1 MGNRIKNSKKNE
13 LKNNIIYQNIYL
25 LCPNCFKNV
34 PILNTFIENET
45 AKIKI
50 SCSCL
55 EENNYLIM
63 NLFDYLSE
71 IKNFKNSNK
80 CYFHS
85 DEISEYFCLNC
96 ENWLCTE
103 CYNEHTKDI
112 CENEYYNKNE
122 IEKLYCEKHRIK
134 KIFLCKQCMI
144 TYCKTCFIQHNN
156 RNKIKHKGK
165 NIDIYLTEQ
174 RIKEK
179 YDKYDFYMSEL
190 PEFKNALK
198 DDLLKEISDKK
209 ENDIQQYKISL
220 QENYL
225 KYKNIDEQLRFL
237 LELILT
243 NCEYI
248 KNDFIL
254 NRKFIYNLIFNT
266 SLKNNCP
273 KLNKNL
279 PLIEQMKYFTNFTK
293 INYITKQQNYFL
305 KPVNKFE
312 KSNSIIEKMMSLPND
327 KFVIITKEC
336 EIQIF
341 QVNKNKNIPPKPLF
355 TLSGHSNNI
364 TGIILLRNKKYF
376 ATASDDSTIKIWDF
390 EKGFCFKTI
399 STKGKPFLIFE
410 KFEKDNQILC
420 TPNRNSISIYEYDE
434 KEDNMIFYKSL
445 EKTIPWIEGLYQF
458 PDDGRIIISSSGM
471 FEVFSSDL
479 NTIKKI
485 YLANIV
491 PQNFLQIKNKDLFAG
506 LPYNEIFIY
515 DKNINFKRKLIGH
528 KSNVTSIIQLNENQI
543 LTASLDSNII
553 LWNIE
558 NYEII
563 FNFINNNIGINS
575 MILLNSD
582 RILTCSFNKN
592 SFIKEWEIEKI
603 EALC

>member
-55 EENNYLIM
+55 EENNYLTM

-209 ENDIQQYKISL
+209 ENEIQQYKISF
-220 QENYL
+220 QENYW

-237 LELILT
+237 LELILI

-254 NRKFIYNLIFNT
+254 NRKFIYNIIFNT

-279 PLIEQMKYFTNFTK
+279 PLIEQMKYFTNFSK

-305 KPVNKFE
+305 KPVNKYE
-312 KSNSIIEKMMSLPND
+312 KQNSIIEKMMSLPND

-341 QVNKNKNIPPKPLF
+341 QVYKNKNIPPKPLF
-355 TLSGHSNNI
+355 TLTGHSNNI

-410 KFEKDNQILC
+410 KFEKDNQIFC
-420 TPNRNSISIYEYDE
+420 TPNRNSISIYEYNE

-445 EKTIPWIEGLYQF
+445 EKTISWIEGLYQF

-485 YLANIV
+485 YLSNIV

-528 KSNVTSIIQLNENQI
+528 KNNVTSIIQLNENQI

>member
-25 LCPNCFKNV
+25 LCPICFKNV

-55 EENNYLIM
+55 EENNYLTM

-71 IKNFKNSNK
+71 IKNFKNTNK
-80 CYFHS
+80 CNFHS

-134 KIFLCKQCMI
+134 KTFLCKQCMI

-209 ENDIQQYKISL
+209 ENEIQQYKISF
-220 QENYL
+220 QENYW

-237 LELILT
+237 LELILI

-254 NRKFIYNLIFNT
+254 NRKFIYNIIFNT

-279 PLIEQMKYFTNFTK
+279 PLIEQMKYFTNFSK

-305 KPVNKFE
+305 KPVNKYE
-312 KSNSIIEKMMSLPND
+312 KQNSIIEKMMSLPND

-341 QVNKNKNIPPKPLF
+341 QVYKNKNIPPKPLF
-355 TLSGHSNNI
+355 TLTGHSNNI

-410 KFEKDNQILC
+410 KFEKDNQIFC
-420 TPNRNSISIYEYDE
+420 TPNRNSISIYEYNE

-445 EKTIPWIEGLYQF
+445 EKTISWIEGLYQF

-528 KSNVTSIIQLNENQI
+528 KNNVTSIIQLNENQI

-563 FNFINNNIGINS
+563 FNFINNNMGINA
-575 MILLNSD
+575 MILINSD
-582 RILTCSFNKN
+582 RIITCSFNKN

>member
-1 MGNRIKNSKKNE
+1 
-13 LKNNIIYQNIYL
+13 
-25 LCPNCFKNV
+25 
-34 PILNTFIENET
+34 
-45 AKIKI
+45 
-50 SCSCL
+50 
-55 EENNYLIM
+55 
-63 NLFDYLSE
+63 
-71 IKNFKNSNK
+71 
-80 CYFHS
+80 
-85 DEISEYFCLNC
+85 
-96 ENWLCTE
+96 
-103 CYNEHTKDI
+103 
-112 CENEYYNKNE
+112 
-122 IEKLYCEKHRIK
+122 
-134 KIFLCKQCMI
+134 MI

-254 NRKFIYNLIFNT
+254 NRKFIYNIIFNT

-312 KSNSIIEKMMSLPND
+312 KPNSIIEKMMSLPND

-410 KFEKDNQILC
+410 KFEKDHQILC

-479 NTIKKI
+479 NSIKKI